1 MTTAIIFHEV
11 KNAAIWTKA
20 WRKGPGSRHEMF
32 GKIGAKARTFQDL
45 KNPNMTGVFVEI
57 SDMAVFDKLMSSA
70 EGKKAMEEDGLKVE
84 TMRVLTEVTP

>member
-11 KNAAIWTKA
+11 KNAGIWTKA

-32 GKIGAKARTFQDL
+32 GKIGAKARTFQDP

-57 SDMAVFDKLMSSA
+57 SDMAAFDALMSSPA
-70 EGKKAMEEDGLKVE
+70 GKKAMEEDGLKVE
-84 TMRVLTEVTP
+84 TVRVLTEVTP